1 MRLNLVEAFSMS
13 VQIKIGYK
21 APDFALSDADSKIRR
36 LSEFSGKNVV
46 IAFFVTAFTSTF
58 TMETCKFRDSIS
70 KLIDLDA
77 QVIGISV
84 NEPES
89 NKQFMTD
96 NRLPFPVLSDIKHEV
111 TKAYGLE
118 QFETTEQGYPVLK
131 RSIFVLDKKGI
142 VRYVW
147 IAEFSADEPNYDEI
161 QRKLEKI

>member
-1 MRLNLVEAFSMS
+1 MS

-21 APDFALSDADSKIRR
+21 APDFALPDADSKIRR

-46 IAFFVTAFTSTF
+46 IAFFITAFTSTC
-58 TMETCKFRDSIS
+58 TMETGKFRDPMS

-77 QVIGISV
+77 QVIGISLD
-84 NEPES
+84 EPES
-89 NKQFMTD
+89 NKQFMAD
-96 NRLPFPVLSDIKHEV
+96 NRLPFPVLSDINHEV
-111 TKAYGLE
+111 TKVYGLE